1 MEIKLY
7 GMDWG
12 IIVTEEEKVTLDS
25 VISLKAKWTWVVFFT
40 FTVNGIYGSTEYNY
54 LIKACVTQSCL

>member
-7 GMDWG
+7 SKDWG

-25 VISLKAKWTWVVFFT
+25 VISLKAKRT
-40 FTVNGIYGSTEYNY
+40 
-54 LIKACVTQSCL
+54 